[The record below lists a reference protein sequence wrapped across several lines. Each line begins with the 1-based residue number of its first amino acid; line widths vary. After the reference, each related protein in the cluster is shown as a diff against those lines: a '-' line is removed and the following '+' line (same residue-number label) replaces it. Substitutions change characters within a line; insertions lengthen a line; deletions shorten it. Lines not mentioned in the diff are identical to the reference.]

1 MRVVVFQYLVITG
14 YKGIDQRQMYIE
26 YVINGRALTK
36 FRNSVIAYKELVR
49 GKYGDQLGIGKP

>member
-26 YVINGRALTK
+26 YVINERSLTK
-36 FRNSVIAYKELVR
+36 FRNAVIAYKELVR